1 MSMTRL
7 STLLAAVFFLASGC
21 GAPPPPGGNA
31 APPRFED
38 VRIRAQVL
46 IVAETEGPGGGAV
59 AEEAAALATLIAHFD
74 LVCES
79 IPAQHYEQGAIEGYR
94 YAFYLAGEP
103 DTAARTKLAADLAN
117 HQGSVTWVGP
127 GVGALGSETAT
138 LGLQETVAP
147 DALPEAAEWSLT
159 YRGETRLERVPI
171 PSVRASKGGL
181 VLARAR
187 WGDESRPFICGKDR
201 LWYAAVGPS
210 LDRERFWTACIWA
223 DALHDILGEKH
234 EAAPKRLVPVLRDV
248 PVWAVSDQVSKAI
261 GPMLGA
267 GVPVAVMAWA
277 NWGDVP
283 LTDRPDAVKGLRKAE
298 SMGAAIA
305 LVADTALDPREHF
318 RLGWEVGLHPVA
330 WAGPSD
336 GENPFSLRIAAPEKS
351 PPYSA
356 GGMLPAPITISDAG
370 YISDE
375 DREHLAMLRVVRD
388 AVALVSFSLW
398 APPVP
403 FRSFLSQQVS
413 AGWVVSDLREL
424 GVRVEDA
431 RRTLISGVGQVQVP
445 EGTRVR
451 QLLFSHDWQLTQERA
466 ATATGGPTARLTV
479 TAPARGVAAVELV
492 AKRPAREFIK
502 GVTLDPWAYGR
513 SSLSAGELAEKL
525 AERYRQNGVNAVFFY
540 AYNVNQGAA
549 YKTRYRGA
557 TVSDWG
563 HQDLLRHM
571 LQACHERG
579 IRVVAWMYSGRDRA
593 MWKKHPE
600 WRERTKDGK
609 EYNPLRLHAAH
620 FLCPRNPEVRDWYV
634 GLVSDLGRRYPALDG
649 IELCEPVVNW
659 FGDQACYCQVCKGE
673 FASQHAGEPPGK
685 HVWRQFRA
693 EGMTEFL
700 SSCMKAIADQGIDSY
715 LMTLSDAWSNG
726 AILSPRRQAEES
738 GLNME
743 ALLDGP
749 HPPDWV
755 NYEIIWQQWAAVY
768 GSQVFNY
775 DWAEETAR
783 RLARRTDGRA
793 RVIFHLEL
801 TDFGSQHMTP
811 AKVAE
816 TINRVKV
823 AQPSG
828 IECYHSYAIDSRAG
842 WPMLKASY
850 ESLP

>member
-1 MSMTRL
+1 MPRL
-7 STLLAAVFFLASGC
+7 RTLLVVAFLLTPGC
-21 GAPPPPGGNA
+21 GAPPPPPRGDA
-31 APPRFED
+31 PPPRFED
-38 VRIRAQVL
+38 VRPRAQVL
-46 IVAETEGPGGGAV
+46 IIAETEGPGGGAV
-59 AEEAAALATLIAHFD
+59 AEEATALATLIAHFD
-74 LVCES
+74 VICES
-79 IPAQHYEQGAIEGYR
+79 IPAQHYEQGAINGYR
-94 YAFYLAGEP
+94 YAFYLAGKP
-103 DTAARTKLAADLAN
+103 DTAARTKLAADLAT

-127 GVGALGSETAT
+127 GVSTLGTKPAA
-138 LGLQETVAP
+138 LGLQETAAP
-147 DALPEAAEWSLT
+147 DALPEAAEWGLT
-159 YRGETRLERVPI
+159 YRGETRVERVPI
-171 PSVRASKGGL
+171 PFVRANEDGL
-181 VLARAR
+181 VLAWAR
-187 WGDESRPFICGKDR
+187 RETESRPFICGKDGS
-201 LWYAAVGPS
+201 WYAAAGPS

-223 DALHDILGEKH
+223 DALHDILGQEH
-234 EAAPKRLVPVLRDV
+234 ETTPKRLVPVLRDV
-248 PVWAVSDQVSKAI
+248 PVWATAGQAPKAI

-267 GVPVAVMAWA
+267 GVPVAVMAWT
-277 NWGDVP
+277 NSGDVM
-283 LTDRPDAVKGLRKAE
+283 LADRPDAMGGLRKAE

-305 LVADTALDPREHF
+305 LVADTALDPREHL
-318 RLGWEVGLHPVA
+318 RLAWEVGLHPVA

-336 GENPFSLRIAAPEKS
+336 GENPFRLRIAAPENS
-351 PPYSA
+351 PPYCA
-356 GGMLPAPITISDAG
+356 GGTLPAPITISDAG

-398 APPVP
+398 APPGP
-403 FRSFLSQQVS
+403 FRSFLSQQES
-413 AGWVVSDLREL
+413 AGWVVSDLRDL

-451 QLLFSHDWQLTQERA
+451 QLLFSHDWQLTQQTV
-466 ATATGGPTARLTV
+466 ATATGGPTVTLSV
-479 TAPARGVAAVELV
+479 TAPPGGVAAVELV

-513 SSLSAGELAEKL
+513 SALAASELAEKL
-525 AERYRQNGVNAVFFY
+525 AERYRQNGVNTVFFY

-557 TVSDWG
+557 TISEWG
-563 HQDLLRHM
+563 HQDLLGQT

-593 MWKKHPE
+593 MWKKHAE
-600 WRERTKDGK
+600 WRERTRDGK
-609 EYNPLRLHAAH
+609 EYNPLRLHAAY
-620 FLCPRNPEVRDWYV
+620 FLCPRNPEVREWYV
-634 GLVSDLGRRYPALDG
+634 GLVSDLGRRYPELDG

-659 FGDQACYCQVCKGE
+659 FGDQACYCQVCNRE
-673 FASQHAGEPPGK
+673 FASQHPGEPAGK
-685 HVWRQFRA
+685 GVWRDFRA
-693 EGMTEFL
+693 EGMTAFL

-738 GLNME
+738 GLDME

-749 HPPDWV
+749 YPPDWV
-755 NYEIIWQQWAAVY
+755 NYEIIWQQWAAIY
-768 GSQVFNY
+768 GTQVFDY

-793 RVIFHLEL
+793 RVVFHLEL
-801 TDFGSQHMTP
+801 TDFGSQRMTP
-811 AKVAE
+811 AKIAQ
-816 TINRVKV
+816 TIQRVRV

-842 WPMLKASY
+842 WRVLKASY

>member
-7 STLLAAVFFLASGC
+7 STLLVVAFLVTPGC
-21 GAPPPPGGNA
+21 GPPPLPRDDAPPP
-31 APPRFED
+31 RFGE
-38 VRIRAQVL
+38 VRPRAQVL
-46 IVAETEGPGGGAV
+46 IVTETEGPGGGAV
-59 AEEAAALATLIAHFD
+59 AEEATTLATLIAHFD
-74 LVCES
+74 LVCENT
-79 IPAQHYEQGAIEGYR
+79 PAQHYEQGALKRYR

-103 DTAARTKLAADLAN
+103 DAAARAKLAADLAT
-117 HQGSVTWVGP
+117 HQGTLTWVGP
-127 GVGALGSETAT
+127 GVGTLGREAAALG
-138 LGLQETVAP
+138 LKETVAP
-147 DALPEAAEWSLT
+147 DALPEAAEWSVT
-159 YRGETRLERVPI
+159 YQGETRLERVPM
-171 PSVRASKGGL
+171 PLVRADGNGL

-187 WGDESRPFICGKDR
+187 RGDESRPFICGKDHF
-201 LWYAAVGPS
+201 WYAAVGPS

-223 DALHDILGEKH
+223 DALHDVLGQTH
-234 EAAPKRLVPVLRDV
+234 ETTPKRLVPVLRDA
-248 PVWAVSDQVSKAI
+248 PVWATPDQVPKAI
-261 GPMLGA
+261 GPMLAA
-267 GVPVAVMAWA
+267 GVPVTVMAWT
-277 NWGDVP
+277 NWSDVP

-305 LVADTALDPREHF
+305 LAADTALDPREHL
-318 RLGWEVGLHPVA
+318 RLAWEVGLHPVA

-336 GENPFSLRIAAPEKS
+336 GENPFRLRIAAPENS
-351 PPYSA
+351 PAYSA

-370 YISDE
+370 YLSDE
-375 DREHLAMLRVVRD
+375 DRERLAMLRVVRD

-398 APPVP
+398 APPGP
-403 FRSFLSQQVS
+403 FRSVVSQQES

-451 QLLFSHDWQLTQERA
+451 QSLFSRDWKLTQETV
-466 ATATGGPTARLTV
+466 ATATGGPTVALTV

-492 AKRPAREFIK
+492 SKMPAREFIK

-513 SSLSAGELAEKL
+513 SPLPAEELAERL
-525 AERYRQNGVNAVFFY
+525 AERYRQNGVNTVFFY

-557 TVSDWG
+557 TVSEWG
-563 HQDLLRHM
+563 HQDLLRHI
-571 LQACHERG
+571 LQACQERD

-593 MWKKHPE
+593 MWKKHAE

-609 EYNPLRLHAAH
+609 EYNPLRLHAAY
-620 FLCPRNPEVRDWYV
+620 FLCPRNPEVREWYM
-634 GLVSDLGRRYPALDG
+634 GLVSDLGRRYPGLDG

-659 FGDQACYCQVCKGE
+659 FGDQACYCQVCNRE
-673 FASQHAGEPPGK
+673 FASQHPGQPPGK
-685 HVWRQFRA
+685 DVWRQFRA
-693 EGMTEFL
+693 EGMTVFL

-715 LMTLSDAWSNG
+715 VMTLSDAWSNG

-738 GLNME
+738 GLDME

-749 HPPDWV
+749 HPPEWV

-768 GSQVFNY
+768 GSQAFNY

-793 RVIFHLEL
+793 RVVFHLEL

-811 AKVAE
+811 AKIAE

-842 WPMLKASY
+842 WPVLKASY